1 MSSTTGN
8 DFETPGIGDNP
19 YYFTLKQEQSET
31 GQHVYHH
38 VSADS
43 LRVNAKVIRNSRGYN
58 YEATV
63 VNAKTTSEALFIL
76 KELTSELQ
84 REFGDYAA

>member
-19 YYFTLKQEQSET
+19 YYFTLKQP
-31 GQHVYHH
+31 GIDQHVYHH

-63 VNAKTTSEALFIL
+63 VNAKTTSEALSIL